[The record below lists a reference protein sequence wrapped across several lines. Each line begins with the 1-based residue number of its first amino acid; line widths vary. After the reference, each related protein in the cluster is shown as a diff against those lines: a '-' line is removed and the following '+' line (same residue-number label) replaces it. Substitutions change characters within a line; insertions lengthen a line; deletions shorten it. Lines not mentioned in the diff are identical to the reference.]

1 MTRVLASAVSVA
13 AAALSGCASMSGL
26 DATDTYGCKAP
37 EGVSCISVSGTYAN
51 SNPGGRLSR
60 GRSAPAKSAG
70 EGPAVYGAASAALAQ
85 PAAPG
90 STSTAI
96 RSTPRLLR
104 VWIAPWEDSDG
115 DLHEEGYVH
124 MVVDNGRWL
133 IEHVQPAP
141 RSNVDGAAPPVA
153 PAADASPSKP
163 GAGPIPPAQRLPVPP
178 PSADSSEIEA
188 TPIER

>member
-1 MTRVLASAVSVA
+1 MTRVLGSVVALA
-13 AAALSGCASMSGL
+13 AMTLSGCASMSGL
-26 DATDTYGCKAP
+26 DAFDSYGCKAP

-60 GRSAPAKSAG
+60 GPSAPAKSPGDA
-70 EGPAVYGAASAALAQ
+70 PAIYGAASVALAQ

-90 STSTAI
+90 STTNAI
-96 RSTPRLLR
+96 RSNPRLLR

-133 IEHVQPAP
+133 IEHVRSAA
-141 RSNVDGAAPPVA
+141 RSNVDGVAPPVA
-153 PAADASPSKP
+153 PAADAAPSTSDAEQISPGQP
-163 GAGPIPPAQRLPVPP
+163 LPVPP
-178 PSADSSEIEA
+178 LSADSPAIDA
-188 TPIER
+188 TLER